1 MKTRNFLMF
10 TLAIGLIA
18 GASAFKVE
26 ICHNT
31 NNNPVT
37 INIAFPAVAWHL
49 LLHDDW
55 VGNCETDEVEPEP
68 SEIQK

>member
-37 INIAFPAVAWHL
+37 INIALPAAVMHL
-49 LLHDDW
+49 LLHDDYK
-55 VGNCETDEVEPEP
+55 GSCETDEVKP